1 MALPTEAGP
10 QYQIQ
15 ELNARH
21 HAILQ
26 YLALGLK
33 NVEIAEKLGISA
45 QSVCIVRNSQLGR
58 AKLGEL
64 IGRTEDN
71 VVDIKKR
78 LEGLAPLATDTLE
91 DLLTDPKVPSAT
103 RANIAKDILDRG
115 GHGAVHRA
123 EVIGA
128 LLSGD
133 DIRSLRESLEERV
146 AYGPVMSADA
156 CDVDEVTVI

>member
-1 MALPTEAGP
+1 MALPSENGP

-33 NVEIAEKLGISA
+33 NVDIAEKLGISA
-45 QSVCIVRNSQLGR
+45 QSVSIVRNSQLGR

-64 IGRTEDN
+64 VGRTEDN

-103 RANIAKDILDRG
+103 KATIARDILDRG
-115 GHGAVHRA
+115 GHSAIRRA
-123 EVIGA
+123 EFFGA

-133 DIRSLRESLEERV
+133 DIKGLRDSLQERYQ
-146 AYGPVMSADA
+146 YGPVM
-156 CDVDEVTVI
+156 DVEPEEVVA